1 MRIALSFLLLLAFP
15 AFAAPTSDDVILTRQ
30 LIGTWKGGRHNT
42 KYSADG
48 TWMMDPQLYDL
59 VHGENTHGKWRIENG
74 NLITTW
80 RFTGESKDSRTI
92 DEIITLTPETLKIR
106 TLVQDGP
113 GRPANRV
120 LTARPSL

>member
-1 MRIALSFLLLLAFP
+1 
-15 AFAAPTSDDVILTRQ
+15 
-30 LIGTWKGGRHNT
+30 
-42 KYSADG
+42 
-48 TWMMDPQLYDL
+48 MMDPQLYDL

-106 TLVQDGP
+106 TVVQDGP
-113 GRPANRV
+113 GRPPNRV
-120 LTARPSL
+120 LPSEVFTLTRIPDAKLPPAK